1 MPTLEGFIGVFFED
15 EEEKPKKKKR
25 KFHRE
30 TPSFSSRKKKHPY
43 PTYNPHATPDMKD
56 AEKHNRAVTRWKVRN
71 EPGYGEKLREFC
83 GDGRCGSCQVCL
95 GYKNYRDLK

>member
-1 MPTLEGFIGVFFED
+1 
-15 EEEKPKKKKR
+15 
-25 KFHRE
+25 
-30 TPSFSSRKKKHPY
+30 
-43 PTYNPHATPDMKD
+43 MKD

>member
-30 TPSFSSRKKKHPY
+30 TPSFSSRKKHPY